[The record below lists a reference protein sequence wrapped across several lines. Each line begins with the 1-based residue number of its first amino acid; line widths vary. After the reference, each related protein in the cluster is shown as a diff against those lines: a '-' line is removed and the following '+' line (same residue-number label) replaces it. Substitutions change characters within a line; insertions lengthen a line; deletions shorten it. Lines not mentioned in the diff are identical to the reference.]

1 MVLSSVIFLYS
12 LSLLD
17 GKSKD
22 LLTMKQ
28 NEEEWVEYQNTMGD
42 VIKRSGL
49 DKNIFFDLRGN
60 HDNFGVPAVGGSFDF
75 FSKYSI
81 NGQLGRHGNVNSVTL
96 QVSCLPCSWFVNIYC
111 YRDFPIIMVSMAI

>member
-1 MVLSSVIFLYS
+1 MVLSSAIFLYS

-28 NEEEWVEYQNTMGD
+28 NEEEWVEYQNTMED

>member
-28 NEEEWVEYQNTMGD
+28 NEKEWVEYQNTMED

>member
-28 NEEEWVEYQNTMGD
+28 NEEEWVEYQNTMED

-81 NGQLGRHGNVNSVTL
+81 NGQLGRSGNVNSVTL
-96 QVSCLPCSWFVNIYC
+96 QVSYLPCSWFIYMYC
-111 YRDFPIIMVSMAI
+111 YRDFSIFMVSMAI

>member
-1 MVLSSVIFLYS
+1 MVLSSVIFSYS

-28 NEEEWVEYQNTMGD
+28 NEEEWVEYQNTMED

-111 YRDFPIIMVSMAI
+111 YRDFPSIMVSMAI